1 MLVVV
6 DPSISAIDYNAKLV
20 SNKKIMPCRRKK
32 YVSKIIVAALYKFAS
47 LPDIHERQ
55 PVLLDFCVSQGLFGT
70 LLLAEE
76 GINGTV
82 AGSRSGI
89 DALIAFLH
97 ADQLLVGLEHK
108 ESYADE
114 MPFTRMKV
122 KLKKE
127 IVTLGVPGINPNEKV
142 GTYVAP
148 EDWNALIS
156 DPDVVLIDTR
166 NGYECDIGTFKGAI
180 DPKTTTFREFPAYV
194 DKNFNP
200 AKHKK
205 VAMFCTGGIRCE
217 KASSLMVSQGFE
229 QVYHLQGGILKYLE
243 TVPPEQSLWQGECF
257 VFDQRISVGHGLKV
271 GDYDQCHGCRHPVSP
286 EDKASEQYME
296 GVSCPHCFN
305 SQTEEQ
311 RARFA
316 ERQKQAELARKKGE
330 AHIGVTQ
337 KKRTE

>member
-1 MLVVV
+1 
-6 DPSISAIDYNAKLV
+6 
-20 SNKKIMPCRRKK
+20 
-32 YVSKIIVAALYKFAS
+32 VSKIIVAALYKFAK
-47 LPDIHERQ
+47 LPDYQEMQ
-55 PVLLDFCVSQGLFGT
+55 PGLFDYCVKQDLYGT

-82 AGSRSGI
+82 AGTRAGI
-89 DALIAFLH
+89 DALIAFLR
-97 ADQLLVGLEHK
+97 ADARFADLEHK

-127 IVTLGVPGINPNEKV
+127 IVTLGVAGINPNEKV

-166 NGYECDIGTFKGAI
+166 NGYECDIGTFRGAI
-180 DPKTTTFREFPAYV
+180 DPKTTTFREFPSYV
-194 DKNFNP
+194 SQNFNP
-200 AKHKK
+200 GKHKK

-217 KASSLMVSQGFE
+217 KASSLMVAQGFE

-243 TVPPEQSLWQGECF
+243 KIPPAESLWEGECF

-271 GDYDQCHGCRHPVSP
+271 GEYEQCHGCRHPISP
-286 EDKASEQYME
+286 EARASVQFVE
-296 GVSCPHCFN
+296 GVSCPHCF
-305 SQTEEQ
+305 SSLSEEK
-311 RARFA
+311 RIRFS
-316 ERQKQAELARKKGE
+316 ERQKQTELAIKRGRV
-330 AHIGVTQ
+330 HIGEVQ
-337 KKRTE
+337 KKFTE

>member
-1 MLVVV
+1 M
-6 DPSISAIDYNAKLV
+6 
-20 SNKKIMPCRRKK
+20 
-32 YVSKIIVAALYKFAS
+32 SKVIVAALYKFAK
-47 LPDIHERQ
+47 LPDYQERQ
-55 PVLLDFCVSQGLFGT
+55 PELSDFCVKQDLYGT

-82 AGSRSGI
+82 AGTRAGI
-89 DALIAFLH
+89 DALIAFLR
-97 ADQLLVGLEHK
+97 ADPRFADLEHK

-127 IVTLGVPGINPNEKV
+127 IVTLGVAGINPNEKV

-166 NGYECDIGTFKGAI
+166 NGYECDIGTFRGAI
-180 DPKTTTFREFPAYV
+180 DPQTTTFREFPAYISQ
-194 DKNFNP
+194 NFNP
-200 AKHKK
+200 GKHKK

-217 KASSLMVSQGFE
+217 KASSLMVEQGFE

-243 TVPPEQSLWQGECF
+243 KIPPAESMWEGECF

-271 GDYDQCHGCRHPVSP
+271 GEYEQCHGCRHPISP
-286 EDKASEQYME
+286 EDRASIHFAE
-296 GVSCPHCFN
+296 GVSCPHCIDTL
-305 SQTEEQ
+305 SEEK
-311 RARFA
+311 RLRFS
-316 ERQKQAELARKKGE
+316 ERQKQTELAVKRGRVHIGE
-330 AHIGVTQ
+330 AQ
-337 KKRTE
+337 KKHAE

>member
-1 MLVVV
+1 M
-6 DPSISAIDYNAKLV
+6 
-20 SNKKIMPCRRKK
+20 
-32 YVSKIIVAALYKFAS
+32 SKIIVAALYKFAK
-47 LPDIHERQ
+47 LPDYQEMQ
-55 PVLLDFCVSQGLFGT
+55 PVLFDFCVKQDLYGT
-70 LLLAEE
+70 LLLAGE

-82 AGSRSGI
+82 AGTRAGI
-89 DALIAFLH
+89 DALIAFLRSDPRF
-97 ADQLLVGLEHK
+97 ADLEHK

-127 IVTLGVPGINPNEKV
+127 IVTLGVAGINPNEKV

-166 NGYECDIGTFKGAI
+166 NGYECDIGTFRGAI

-194 DKNFNP
+194 SQNFNP
-200 AKHKK
+200 GKHKK

-217 KASSLMVSQGFE
+217 KASSLMVEQGFE

-243 TVPPEQSLWQGECF
+243 KIPPAESLWEGECF

-271 GDYDQCHGCRHPVSP
+271 GDYEQCHGCRHPISP
-286 EDKASEQYME
+286 EDRASIQFVE
-296 GVSCPHCFN
+296 GVSCPHCF
-305 SQTEEQ
+305 SSLSEEK
-311 RARFA
+311 RSRFS
-316 ERQKQAELARKKGE
+316 ERQKQTELALKRGRMHIGE
-330 AHIGVTQ
+330 AQ
-337 KKRTE
+337 KKRAE

>member
-1 MLVVV
+1 M
-6 DPSISAIDYNAKLV
+6 
-20 SNKKIMPCRRKK
+20 
-32 YVSKIIVAALYKFAS
+32 SKIIVAALYKFAS
-47 LPDIHERQ
+47 LPDYQALQPGLHE
-55 PVLLDFCVSQGLFGT
+55 FCVKQELYGT

-82 AGSRSGI
+82 AGARAGI
-89 DALIAFLH
+89 DALIAFLR
-97 ADQLLVGLEHK
+97 ADRRLADLEHK

-127 IVTLGVPGINPNEKV
+127 IVTLGVPGISPINKV
-142 GTYVAP
+142 GTYVAA

-156 DPDVVLIDTR
+156 DPDVVVIDTR
-166 NGYECDIGTFKGAI
+166 NGYECDIGTFRRAI
-180 DPKTTTFREFPAYV
+180 DPKTINFREFPAYV
-194 DKNFNP
+194 SQNFDP

-217 KASSLMVSQGFE
+217 KASSFMLEQGFE

-243 TVPPEQSLWQGECF
+243 NIPEAESLWEGECF

-286 EDKASEQYME
+286 EEKKSIQFVE
-296 GVSCPHCFN
+296 GVSCPHCYGK
-305 SQTEEQ
+305 QTEEA

-316 ERQKQAELARKKGE
+316 ERQKQTELARSRGMV
-330 AHIGVTQ
+330 HIGAV
-337 KKRTE
+337 KKKNTE

>member
-1 MLVVV
+1 M
-6 DPSISAIDYNAKLV
+6 
-20 SNKKIMPCRRKK
+20 
-32 YVSKIIVAALYKFAS
+32 SKIIIAALYKFAK
-47 LPDIHERQ
+47 LPDYQEMQ
-55 PVLLDFCVSQGLFGT
+55 PGLLDFCVRQGLYGT

-76 GINGTV
+76 GVNGTV
-82 AGSRSGI
+82 AGTRAGI
-89 DALIAFLH
+89 DAMIAFLK
-97 ADQLLVGLEHK
+97 ADPRLADLDHK

-156 DPDVVLIDTR
+156 DPDVLVIDTR
-166 NGYECDIGTFKGAI
+166 NGYECDIGTFRGAI
-180 DPKTTTFREFPAYV
+180 DPETTTFREFPAYV
-194 DKNFNP
+194 SQNFNP

-205 VAMFCTGGIRCE
+205 IAMFCTGGIRCE

-229 QVYHLQGGILKYLE
+229 NVYHLQGGILKYLE
-243 TVPPEQSLWQGECF
+243 KIPSSESLWQGECF

-271 GDYDQCHGCRHPVSP
+271 GEFDQCHGCRHPISP
-286 EDKASEQYME
+286 EDKASVKFIE
-296 GVSCPHCFN
+296 GVSCPHCFDN
-305 SQTEEQ
+305 QSEEK

-316 ERQKQAELARKKGE
+316 ERQKQTELARKRGKL
-330 AHIGVTQ
+330 HIGETQ
-337 KKRTE
+337 KKST

>member
-1 MLVVV
+1 M
-6 DPSISAIDYNAKLV
+6 
-20 SNKKIMPCRRKK
+20 
-32 YVSKIIVAALYKFAS
+32 SKIIVAALYKFAK
-47 LPDIHERQ
+47 LPDYQERQ
-55 PVLLDFCVSQGLFGT
+55 PELFDFCVRQDLYGT

-82 AGSRSGI
+82 AGTRAGI
-89 DALIAFLH
+89 DALIAFLR
-97 ADQLLVGLEHK
+97 ADPRFADLEHK

-127 IVTLGVPGINPNEKV
+127 IVTLGVAGINPNEKV

-166 NGYECDIGTFKGAI
+166 NGYECDIGTFRGAI
-180 DPKTTTFREFPAYV
+180 DPQTTTFREFPAYV
-194 DKNFNP
+194 SQNFNP
-200 AKHKK
+200 GKHKK

-217 KASSLMVSQGFE
+217 KASSLMVEQGFE

-243 TVPPEQSLWQGECF
+243 KIPPAESLWQGECF

-271 GDYDQCHGCRHPVSP
+271 GEYEQCHGCRHPISP
-286 EDKASEQYME
+286 EDRASIQFVE
-296 GVSCPHCFN
+296 GVSCPHCF
-305 SQTEEQ
+305 STLSEEK
-311 RARFA
+311 RSRFA
-316 ERQKQAELARKKGE
+316 ERQKQTELALKRGMM
-330 AHIGVTQ
+330 HIGESQ
-337 KKRTE
+337 KKHAE